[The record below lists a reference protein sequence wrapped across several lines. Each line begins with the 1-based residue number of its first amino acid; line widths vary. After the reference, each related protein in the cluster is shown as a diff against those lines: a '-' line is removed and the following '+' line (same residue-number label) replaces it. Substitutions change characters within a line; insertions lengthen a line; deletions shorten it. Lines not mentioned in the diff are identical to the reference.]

1 MSERLFATRIYLL
14 RPRIFICVS
23 ALFLR
28 ERRFPGG
35 CLHDTAGTVASR
47 NFPKE
52 YQHYRRATSD
62 EPQGNQLFAQAN
74 RNFMINIIDM

>member
-1 MSERLFATRIYLL
+1 M
-14 RPRIFICVS
+14 P
-23 ALFLR
+23 
-28 ERRFPGG
+28 
-35 CLHDTAGTVASR
+35 HDTAGTVASR

-52 YQHYRRATSD
+52 YQHYQRATSD